1 LWFCASPPPP
11 RKSIFVGGFRSNPSI

>member
-1 LWFCASPPPP
+1 LWFRASPLPP

>member
-1 LWFCASPPPP
+1 LWFRASPPPP